1 MLAYRV
7 EAVVTADHHV
17 TAIVPDD
24 VPPGVA
30 ELLVLVESV
39 PVVNDPDDLALYHRG
54 MEEYEAGGRK
64 TFSIEAVAAELG
76 ISIPDAP

>member
-7 EAVVTADHHV
+7 KAVVTADHHV
-17 TAIVPDD
+17 TAIVPKD

-39 PVVNDPDDLALYHRG
+39 PVSDDPDDLALYQRG
-54 MEEYEAGGRK
+54 MEEYEASGRK
-64 TFSIEAVAAELG
+64 TFSIESVAAELG
-76 ISIPDAP
+76 IRIPDEP